1 MQRKPSKYMKP
12 DTSLHPWY
20 LRLSALTASVL
31 IRTGRACAAIV
42 ISLGAFEGRSPCL
55 SRKRPQRRCRRRA
68 AIRPQLAVNV
78 FNFAREGIVI
88 ADCNGQVINV
98 NEAFTR
104 ITGYDEEELVEQG
117 LASDGILMRKMAAFC
132 SSMSRALT
140 EQGHWAGE
148 VWSSRKDGAELVI
161 KLSVSMVR
169 GSRGEVQHYVA
180 LLSDITQL
188 KKQQQLLERRADY
201 DALTQLANR
210 DFLARWMR
218 QSADSVRARCLN
230 LAVAF
235 IDLDGFK
242 AVNDLYGHGFGDR
255 VLQIVA
261 QRIKATIRK
270 NDILARLGGDEF
282 IAGLIDLQQPED
294 CEPILKCMLQA
305 ASAPILIDS
314 ITVQISASIGV
325 AFFPLHGQEIETL
338 IGKADQA
345 MYASKRAGGGRLA
358 FCAT

>member
-1 MQRKPSKYMKP
+1 MQRKPSKDMKS
-12 DTSLHPWY
+12 DTSFHPWY
-20 LRLSALTASVL
+20 LRLSELAANVL
-31 IRTGRACAAIV
+31 IRICRACAAIV
-42 ISLGAFEGRSPCL
+42 ISLGFEGRSRRL
-55 SRKRPQRRCRRRA
+55 SRKPSPRRNRRRA
-68 AIRPQLAVNV
+68 TICPQLAANV

-88 ADCNGQVINV
+88 TDGNGHVINV

-104 ITGYDEEELVEQG
+104 ITGYDEEEVVGQG

-132 SSMSRALT
+132 SSMSCALT
-140 EQGHWAGE
+140 EQGHWSGE
-148 VWSSRKDGAELVI
+148 VWSSRKDGTELVI
-161 KLSVSMVR
+161 KLSVSLVR
-169 GSRGEVQHYVA
+169 GSRGEVQHCVA

-218 QSADSVRARCLN
+218 KATDSVRARRLN

-261 QRIKATIRK
+261 QRINATIQK

-282 IAGLIDLQQPED
+282 IAGLIDLEQPQD
-294 CEPILKCMLQA
+294 CEPILNRMLQA

-325 AFFPLHGQEIETL
+325 AFYPMHGQEIETL

-345 MYASKRAGGGRLA
+345 MYASKRAGGGSLV